1 MAIQL
6 TPYFEFSDY
15 DILKLV
21 AEKEDLLVDHG
32 GKNNEYNFYRYAG
45 VTMVGAKGTHINEE
59 KPVNV
64 RSNLP

>member
-6 TPYFEFSDY
+6 TSFFEFCDN

-45 VTMVGAKGTHINEE
+45 VGIVGEKGTHINES

-64 RSNLP
+64 KSNFP

>member
-1 MAIQL
+1 M
-6 TPYFEFSDY
+6 TPFFEFCDNN
-15 DILKLV
+15 ILKLV

-45 VTMVGAKGTHINEE
+45 VSMVGGKGTHINEE
-59 KPVNV
+59 TPVNV

>member
-6 TPYFEFSDY
+6 TSHFEFCDD

-32 GKNNEYNFYRYAG
+32 GKNSEYNFYRYAG
-45 VTMVGAKGTHINEE
+45 VTMVGDKGTHINEE
-59 KPVNV
+59 KPVKV
-64 RSNLP
+64 RSNMP

>member
-1 MAIQL
+1 M
-6 TPYFEFSDY
+6 TSFFEFCDN

-45 VTMVGAKGTHINEE
+45 VSMVGGKGTHINEE
-59 KPVNV
+59 TPVNV

>member
-1 MAIQL
+1 L
-6 TPYFEFSDY
+6 TPFFEFCDN

-21 AEKEDLLVDHG
+21 AEKEDLLVNHG
-32 GKNNEYNFYRYAG
+32 GKNNEYNFYRHAG
-45 VTMVGAKGTHINEE
+45 VAMVGDKGTHINEE